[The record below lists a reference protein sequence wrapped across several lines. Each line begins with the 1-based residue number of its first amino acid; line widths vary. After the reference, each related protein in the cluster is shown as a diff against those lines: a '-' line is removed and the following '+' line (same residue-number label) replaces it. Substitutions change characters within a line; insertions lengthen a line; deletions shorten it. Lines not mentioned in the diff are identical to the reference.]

1 MQYISVLY
9 LTTFIKKYYE
19 LDTSFSGN
27 DNVQR
32 FLSPRSPDQL
42 VAFYAYM
49 SGLKKNPVANQTL
62 VFDFVTSNFHG
73 GYNGFVG
80 KFTAPFTGVYIFTYT
95 IRVTCHSGIS
105 FEIVKN
111 GTAEGSVYIDTEDP
125 NICDDDYA
133 SGTTVTLAY
142 QGDVVFI
149 RTHETYKLRGS
160 IQSNEY
166 GRTSFAG
173 WLIPGSANYM

>member
-1 MQYISVLY
+1 MIYRTQDKQADHY
-9 LTTFIKKYYE
+9 TTDAVNI
-19 LDTSFSGN
+19 T
-27 DNVQR
+27 
-32 FLSPRSPDQL
+32 
-42 VAFYAYM
+42 
-49 SGLKKNPVANQTL
+49 
-62 VFDFVTSNFHG
+62 
-73 GYNGFVG
+73 
-80 KFTAPFTGVYIFTYT
+80 
-95 IRVTCHSGIS
+95 
-105 FEIVKN
+105 KN
-111 GTAEGSVYIDTEDP
+111 GTVEGSVYIDTEDP

-173 WLIPGSANYM
+173 IEPMIYRTQDKQADHYTTDAVNITKNKSM